1 MKTPLAARLDKI
13 QPFHVM
19 AVLARAH
26 ELERQGRSIIH
37 MEIGEPDFPTAS
49 GIVRAA
55 VRAIEAGH
63 THYLPALGLP
73 ELRERIAGSY
83 PPGARPAAGRV
94 VVTPGASGALQ
105 LIFAALLN
113 PGDQVLMTDPGY
125 PCNRH
130 FVSLF
135 EGEAR
140 AILVDARTEYQLDA
154 ALVRKHWTA
163 RTVAVLLSSPSNPT
177 GTLVSEEHMAEIVAA
192 VRELGGRLIV
202 DEIYGGLTYG
212 VEAKTVLAHSQDVFV
227 VNSFSKYY
235 GMTGWRVGWLVTPEV
250 YSSAIDK
257 LAQNIFIATG
267 TPSQYGALAA
277 FKPQVEKE
285 LRRRVQIF
293 RERRDYLL
301 PALRDLG
308 FDIPVTPQGAFY
320 FYADC
325 TRFTT
330 DSQQF
335 ALDLL
340 ERSGVA
346 VTPGLDFGV
355 NQPECYIRFSY
366 ATTLANLQEGVRR
379 LRAYLA

>member
-13 QPFHVM
+13 QPFRVM

-212 VEAKTVLAHSQDVFV
+212 VEAKSVLAHSQDVFV
-227 VNSFSKYY
+227 INSFSKYY
-235 GMTGWRVGWLVTPEV
+235 GMT
-250 YSSAIDK
+250 
-257 LAQNIFIATG
+257 
-267 TPSQYGALAA
+267 
-277 FKPQVEKE
+277 
-285 LRRRVQIF
+285 
-293 RERRDYLL
+293 
-301 PALRDLG
+301 
-308 FDIPVTPQGAFY
+308 
-320 FYADC
+320 
-325 TRFTT
+325 
-330 DSQQF
+330 
-335 ALDLL
+335 
-340 ERSGVA
+340 
-346 VTPGLDFGV
+346 
-355 NQPECYIRFSY
+355 
-366 ATTLANLQEGVRR
+366 
-379 LRAYLA
+379 

>member
-13 QPFHVM
+13 QPFRVM

-37 MEIGEPDFPTAS
+37 MEIGEPDFPTAN

-83 PPGARPAAGRV
+83 PAGARPAAGRV

-105 LIFAALLN
+105 LVFAALLN

-135 EGEAR
+135 EAEAK
-140 AILVDARTEYQLDA
+140 AIPVDVRTEYQLDA

-177 GTLVSEEHMAEIVAA
+177 GTLVPDDHMAEIVAA
-192 VRELGGRLIV
+192 VWELGGRLIV

-212 VEAKTVLAHSQDVFV
+212 AEAKTALAHSEDVFV

-235 GMTGWRVGWLVTPEV
+235 GMTGWRVGWLVTPEA
-250 YSSAIDK
+250 YISAIDK

-267 TPSQYGALAA
+267 TPPQYGAMAA
-277 FKPQVEKE
+277 FEPQVEEE
-285 LRRRVQIF
+285 LHRRVQIF

-301 PALRDLG
+301 PALRNLG

-320 FYADC
+320 LYADC

-330 DSQQF
+330 DSRQF

-355 NQPECYIRFSY
+355 NRPERYIRFSY
-366 ATTLANLQEGVRR
+366 ATSLENLQEGVQR